1 MIQKRRLILGLGVV
15 VGLAAVAIGVFNFM
29 PLKVEVAQA
38 ERNVPVQVFG
48 LGTVEA
54 RIQSAIGFQANG
66 TLVELSADQGRRV
79 REGDVLARLDDR
91 EQQARLAKAAAGVTN
106 AQAMLES
113 AEAGLAKTQT
123 VLKLKETVNTR
134 RQTLLKTG
142 STTKE
147 AADNALTEAQSARAD
162 VQIAESNITIAK
174 ASVENAQAEYD
185 YQKVLLDNFTLSAPY
200 DALIV
205 ERTKELGTVLNAG
218 EPLFKLVKAD
228 TVWVLGYV
236 DESRAGHIEI
246 GQKAEIQLRSRP
258 DRVFAGHVVR
268 IDIESDRTNE
278 ERRVYAVCDECPDQF
293 HLGEQ
298 AEMTLTVATLETA
311 VLVPEIAV
319 DGLDARRQRGDVWVV
334 NDGELKRR
342 TVAFG
347 HQTLDARLEI
357 VSGLEAGDEVVIKR
371 VKGLKE
377 GRAVTANGVSKQ

>member
-1 MIQKRRLILGLGVV
+1 MMTKRRLTLGLGVV
-15 VGLAAVAIGVFNFM
+15 VGLAVAAIGMFNFM

-38 ERNVPVQVFG
+38 EHNVPVQVFG

-66 TLVELSADQGRRV
+66 TLIELSADQGQKV

-91 EQQARLAKAAAGVTN
+91 EQQARLAKAAAGITN
-106 AQAMLES
+106 ARAMLES
-113 AEAGLAKTQT
+113 AEAGLVKAQT
-123 VLKLKETVNTR
+123 VLKLKESINTR
-134 RQTLLKTG
+134 RQTLFKTE

-147 AADNALTEAQSARAD
+147 VADQALTEAQSARAD

-174 ASVENAQAEYD
+174 AGLENAQAEYD
-185 YQKVLLDNFTLSAPY
+185 YQKVLLDNFALSAPY

-205 ERTKELGTVLNAG
+205 ERTKELGTVLNVG

-228 TVWVLGYV
+228 TVWVLGYI

-246 GQKAEIQLRSRP
+246 GQKAEIHLRSRP
-258 DRVFAGHVVR
+258 GRVFAGHVVR

-278 ERRVYAVCDECPDQF
+278 ERRVYAVCDECPEQF

-298 AEMTLTVATLETA
+298 AELTFTVATLETA

-319 DGLDARRQRGDVWVV
+319 DARGARRQRGDVWVV

-342 TVAFG
+342 TVGFG

-357 VSGLEAGDEVVIKR
+357 ISGLEAGDEVVIKR
-371 VKGLKE
+371 IKGLKE
-377 GRAVTANGVSKQ
+377 GRAVTVSGVSEK

>member
-1 MIQKRRLILGLGVV
+1 MMTKRRLIIGLGVV
-15 VGLAAVAIGVFNFM
+15 VGLAVAAIGVFNSTS
-29 PLKVEVAQA
+29 LKVEVAQT

-54 RIQSAIGFQANG
+54 RIQSAIGFQTNG
-66 TLVELSADQGRRV
+66 ALVELSADQGQRV
-79 REGDVLARLDDR
+79 NEGDVLARLDDR

-106 AQAMLES
+106 ARAVLES
-113 AEAGLAKTQT
+113 AEAGLAKAQT
-123 VLKLKETVNTR
+123 VLKLKESINAR

-142 STTKE
+142 ATTKE
-147 AADNALTEAQSARAD
+147 AADQALTETQSARAD
-162 VQIAESNITIAK
+162 VQIAESNIAIAR

-228 TVWVLGYV
+228 TVWVLGYI

-246 GQKAEIQLRSRP
+246 GQKAEIHLRSRP
-258 DRVFAGHVVR
+258 ERMFAGHVVR

-278 ERRVYAVCDECPDQF
+278 ERRVYAACDECPEQF

-298 AEMTLTVATLETA
+298 AEMMLTVATLDA
-311 VLVPEIAV
+311 AILVPEIAV
-319 DGLDARRQRGDVWVV
+319 DALGARRQRGDVWVV

-357 VSGLEAGDEVVIKR
+357 VSGLEAGDAVVIKR

-377 GRAVTANGVSKQ
+377 GRAVTANEVSEQ